1 MEFKLDGIYGNGNI
15 SIETSEDGSSVFT
28 STLERETCPCCTLP
42 ECALDCEA
50 SKTENKESVED
61 VQNRLLFNL
70 GLDVIEAYTGALVVA
85 LREKGFNLEDENLKE
100 AFKESIETTL
110 DAIANNT

>member
-1 MEFKLDGIYGNGNI
+1 MKFELDGIYGDGNI
-15 SIETSEDGSSVFT
+15 SIESSDDGSSVFT
-28 STLERETCPCCTLP
+28 STLERETCQCCTLP

-61 VQNRLLFNL
+61 IQGRLLFNL
-70 GLDVIEAYTGALVVA
+70 GLDVIESYTGALVIA
-85 LREKGFNLEDENLKE
+85 LRDKGFNLEDENLKS

-110 DAIANNT
+110 DAIANNS